1 MDEYQNWFQNHWKT
15 IKSKYFEFLRYPS
28 ISADKSYKND
38 VLNCANFLKKILHD
52 GGMTVSLIET
62 KGNPIVYAEDLSAG
76 KDAKTVLIYG
86 HYDVQPVDPLILWET
101 PPFEPHERN
110 GKIYAR
116 GASDNKGQIFY
127 AISAILA
134 RIAMGK
140 KFPVNVKICIE
151 GEEESHSYG
160 LSEKLPS
167 LKEQFKAD
175 SLIICDFDSG
185 SDGSFYLTLGA
196 RGCMALEVCLTG
208 SDKDLHSGQLGGL
221 AYNPNRAM
229 VELLTKLWDENGT
242 IQVDGFYDNVVP
254 ISAKEIQTLSFDTTK
269 EDLQRDF
276 AINELGNEKDRSL
289 MESNWLRPT
298 VEING
303 LYGGYSGE
311 GTKTVIPA
319 KCRAKITCRLVLDQD
334 PMHVYQSLETFFK
347 KNAPQGMLIDVKNH
361 GGVGGYRSSLG
372 GPFVAAL
379 ERAAKEVTKKPIKYV
394 LSGASI
400 PVAAEFAKILDVDV
414 LGIGYGLATDEIHAP
429 NEHFDQARFEKGFL
443 TVIKMFDYL

>member
-1 MDEYQNWFQNHWKT
+1 MDEYQNWFQNHWPE
-15 IKSKYFEFLRYPS
+15 IKSKYFQFLRYPS

-38 VLNCANFLKKILHD
+38 ILNCANFLKQVLHD
-52 GGMTVSLIET
+52 GGLNVSLIET
-62 KGNPIVYAEDLSAG
+62 KGNPIVYAEGLFAG
-76 KDAKTVLIYG
+76 EDAKTILIYG
-86 HYDVQPVDPLILWET
+86 HYDVQPVDPLHLWET

-140 KFPVNVKICIE
+140 NFPVNVKICIE

-167 LKEQFKAD
+167 LKERFKAD

-196 RGCMALEVCLTG
+196 RGCMALELSLTG

-229 VELLTKLWDENGT
+229 VELLTKLWNENGT
-242 IQVDGFYDNVVP
+242 IQAEGFYDNVVP
-254 ISAKEIQTLSFDTTK
+254 VSAKEIQMLSFDTTK
-269 EDLQRDF
+269 EDLRKDF
-276 AINELGNEKDRSL
+276 SINELGNEKDRSL

-311 GTKTVIPA
+311 GTKTVIPS
-319 KCRAKITCRLVLDQD
+319 KCHAKITCRLVLDQN
-334 PMHVYQSLETFFK
+334 PEHVYRSLEAFFK
-347 KNAPQGMLIDVKNH
+347 KNAPKGMILEVKNY
-361 GGVGGYRSSLG
+361 GGIGGYRSSLG

-379 ERAAKEVTKKPIKYV
+379 EKAAKEVTKKTVKYV

-400 PVAAEFAKILDVDV
+400 PVAAEFAKVLDVEV
-414 LGIGYGLATDEIHAP
+414 LGIGYALATDEIHAP
-429 NEHFDQARFEKGFL
+429 NEHFDQKRFEKGFL

>member
-1 MDEYQNWFQNHWKT
+1 MHEYQKWFQDHWQE
-15 IKSKYFEFLRYPS
+15 IRAKYFQFLRYPS

-38 VLNCANFLKKILHD
+38 ILACANFLKQTLQE
-52 GGMTVSLIET
+52 GGLKSKLIET
-62 KGNPIVYAEDLSAG
+62 KGNPIVYAEDCSAG
-76 KDAKTVLIYG
+76 KEAKTVLIYG
-86 HYDVQPVDPLILWET
+86 HYDVQPVDPLTLWET

-127 AISAILA
+127 TISAILA

-140 KFPVNVKICIE
+140 KFPVNIKICIE

-160 LSEKLPS
+160 LAEKLPD

-196 RGCMALEVCLTG
+196 RGCMALELTLTG

-229 VELLTKLWDENGT
+229 VELLAKIWDSNGT
-242 IQVDGFYDNVVP
+242 VRVDGFYDHVEPVN
-254 ISAKEIQTLSFDTTK
+254 AKQIETLSFDTTV
-269 EDLQRDF
+269 EDLQKDF
-276 AINELGNEKDRSL
+276 AITALGNEKDRSL
-289 MESNWLRPT
+289 KESNWLRPT

-303 LYGGYSGE
+303 IYGGYSGE
-311 GTKTVIPA
+311 GVKTVIPA
-319 KCRAKITCRLVLDQD
+319 QCHAKITCRLILNQN
-334 PMHVYQSLETFFK
+334 PEHIYHCLEAFFK
-347 KNAPQGMLIDVKNH
+347 KNAPKGMFVEVKNH

-379 ERAAKEVTKKPIKYV
+379 EKAAKEVTKKPIKYV

-400 PVAAEFAKILDVDV
+400 PIAAEFARVLNVDV
-414 LGIGYGLATDEIHAP
+414 IGIGYALATDEIHAP
-429 NEHFDQARFEKGFL
+429 NEHFDQKRFEKGFL
-443 TVIKMFDYL
+443 TVIKMFDCL